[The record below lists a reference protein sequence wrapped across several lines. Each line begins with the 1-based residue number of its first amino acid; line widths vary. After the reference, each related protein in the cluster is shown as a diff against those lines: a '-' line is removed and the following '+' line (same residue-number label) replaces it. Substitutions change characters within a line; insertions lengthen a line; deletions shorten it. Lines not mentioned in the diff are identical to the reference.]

1 MLTLEQAAEYW
12 AAKLNERYNLDT
24 DVTEVLASFRAKFDP
39 NEKVDDGRSYID
51 VFFKDKDKAG
61 GWSKSLDTADREML
75 AEGVTEARKAQVM
88 AKFAEAGTKSININ
102 FNLPACV
109 DTPSEVL
116 AAIRQMMLSAL
127 DDYHPVTTQE
137 ALLKFALLQ
146 E

>member
-24 DVTEVLASFRAKFDP
+24 DVKEVLASFRAKFDP

-51 VFFKDKDKAG
+51 VFLKDKDG
-61 GWSKSLDTADREML
+61 GWTKSLDTADRETL
-75 AEGVTEARKAQVM
+75 AQGVTESRKAQVM
-88 AKFAEAGTKSININ
+88 AKFAEAGTKSISIN

>member
-1 MLTLEQAAEYW
+1 MLTLEQAAEHW
-12 AAKLNERYNLDT
+12 AAKLNERYFLDT
-24 DVTEVLASFRAKFDP
+24 TVTEVLASFRVKFDP
-39 NEKVDDGRSYID
+39 DETVDDGRYYID
-51 VFFKDKDKAG
+51 VFLKDKDG
-61 GWSKSLDTADREML
+61 GWSKDLDTADREML
-75 AEGVTEARKAQVM
+75 AEGVVDARKAQVL
-88 AKFAEAGTKSININ
+88 AKFAEAGTKSISLN

-127 DDYHPVTTQE
+127 DEYHPATTQE